1 MKIKILILVFCVLV
15 TSCRPIENRLEG
27 TQFSAS
33 TNDLLA
39 KMKNEDVIWYGTFVG
54 LIPELTGATLFLVD
68 APEDITQYLI
78 ESLRDENKFVAAH
91 VLLAYRTPE
100 EKIFC
105 KGEDRVEEWC
115 GLKVQIYADGRTTFD
130 GNNLRKLQ
138 AFWRKT
144 LGR

>member
-15 TSCRPIENRLEG
+15 TSCRPIENRLDG

-33 TNDLLA
+33 TNDLLV
-39 KMKNEDVIWYGTFVG
+39 KMKNEDVIWHGTYIG
-54 LIPELTGATLFLVD
+54 LMPELTGATLSLVE

-78 ESLRDENKFVAAH
+78 EALRDENKFVAAH
-91 VLLAYRTPE
+91 VLLAFRS
-100 EKIFC
+100 
-105 KGEDRVEEWC
+105 KGKVPCAGGDLIEEWC
-115 GLKVQIYADGRTTFD
+115 GLKVQIDAVEGTTFD

-144 LGR
+144 LGW